1 LTTTTTDLDTLSVN
15 TIRGLCM
22 DAVQKANSGHP
33 GTPMGIA
40 PVAYTLWQRFLRFD
54 PADPIWPNRDRFVLS
69 EGHASTLVW
78 SLLHLA
84 GVHAVD
90 PDYEVLGTRAVT
102 MDDLKSFRQLGSHC
116 PGHPEYRWTSGVE
129 ATTGPLGQGVANSVG
144 MAIAGQWLAARY
156 NRDDFP
162 LFDFN
167 VYALAGDGCM
177 MEGISSEAASLA
189 GHLQLSNLCWIYDSN
204 RVTIEGHTDIT
215 FTEDVAAR
223 FIAYGWN
230 VTTVADVNDLGQV
243 ARGLHSFL
251 TEHERPTLML
261 VHSHIGYGS
270 PVEDSPK
277 AHGEPLGAD
286 AVRATKRFLGMPE
299 DKDFY
304 VPDGVYDWFAQGI
317 GRRGLQAREAW
328 QAMFE
333 TYRAAYPD
341 LAAQIEQ
348 MQHRALPDGWAAGLP
363 EFKPDPKGFATRDS
377 SGQVLN
383 AIARHVPWLIGGSAD
398 LTPSTK
404 THLTFDGAG
413 DFGPGDRAGR
423 NLHYGIREHAAA
435 AISNGLALTKVR
447 PYWSTFLIFSDYA
460 RGAIRLSAL
469 MEIPV
474 LHIFTHDSIGV
485 GEDGPTHQPVEMLA
499 SLRAMPGLLVFRPAD
514 ANEVVET
521 WRVVTA
527 LRHEPAALI
536 LTRQTLPTLDR
547 SGLGAASGVANGGY
561 VLAEASGG
569 RPDVILLAT
578 GSEVHLALEA
588 RDELEADGIA
598 TRVVSMPCWELFDRQ
613 PPEYRDQVL
622 PRAVTARVAV
632 EQASTLGWDRYV
644 GPGGAVVGMHTF
656 GASAPLKQL
665 LTKFGFTPEQVA
677 QAARERVAA
686 ARDGRA

>member
-1 LTTTTTDLDTLSVN
+1 VTTTDLDALAIN
-15 TIRGLCM
+15 TIRGLSM

-40 PVAYTLWQRFLRFD
+40 PVAYTLWQRFLNFD

-69 EGHASTLVW
+69 EGHASALLW
-78 SLLHLA
+78 SLLHLT
-84 GVHAVD
+84 GVRAVD
-90 PDYEVLGTRAVT
+90 PDYEILGTPAVS

-144 MAIAGQWLAARY
+144 MAIAGKWLATRY
-156 NRDDFP
+156 NRDEHT
-162 LFDFN
+162 LFDYN

-204 RVTIEGHTDIT
+204 RVTIEGHTDIA

-230 VTTVADVNDLGQV
+230 VTTVADVNDLASV
-243 ARGLHSFL
+243 ERGLHSFL

-270 PVEDSPK
+270 PVEDSPT
-277 AHGEPLGAD
+277 AHGEPLGVE
-286 AVRATKRFLGMPE
+286 AVKATKRFLGMPE
-299 DKDFY
+299 DADFY
-304 VPDGVYDWFAQGI
+304 VPDGVYDYFAAGI
-317 GRRGLQAREAW
+317 GARGGEASKAW
-328 QAMFE
+328 EAAFE

-341 LAAQIEQ
+341 LAREIEQ
-348 MQHRALPDGWAAGLP
+348 MQRRTLPDGWEKALP
-363 EFKPDPKGFATRDS
+363 EFKPDSKGLATRDS

-383 AIARHVPWLIGGSAD
+383 AIASSVPWVIGGSAD

-404 THLTFDGAG
+404 TRLSFEGAG
-413 DFGPGDRAGR
+413 DFQPDQTGGR
-423 NLHYGIREHAAA
+423 NLHFGIREHAAA
-435 AISNGLALTKVR
+435 AVANGLALSKLR
-447 PYWSTFLIFSDYA
+447 PFWSTFLTFSDYA

-485 GEDGPTHQPVEMLA
+485 GEDGPTHQPVEQLA
-499 SLRAMPGLLVFRPAD
+499 SLRAMPGLLVFRPCD
-514 ANEVVET
+514 ANEVAET
-521 WRVVTA
+521 WRLVAA
-527 LRHEPAALI
+527 LRREPAALV
-536 LTRQTLPTLDR
+536 LTRQALPTLDR
-547 SGLGAASGVANGGY
+547 SEGLGAASGVARGAY
-561 VLAEASGG
+561 VLAEAGNG
-569 RPDVILLAT
+569 TPDVILLAT
-578 GSEVHLALEA
+578 GSEVQLALAA
-588 RDELEADGIA
+588 RDELASEGIA
-598 TRVVSMPCWELFDRQ
+598 ARVVSMPCWELFDRQ
-613 PPEYRDQVL
+613 PAEYRDEVL
-622 PRAVTARVAV
+622 PPAVTARVAV

-644 GPGGAVVGMHTF
+644 GDGGAVVGMHTF

-665 LTKFGFTPEQVA
+665 LTKFGFTPEQVS
-677 QAARERVAA
+677 QVARERVAA
-686 ARDGRA
+686 ARAR

>member
-1 LTTTTTDLDTLSVN
+1 
-15 TIRGLCM
+15 
-22 DAVQKANSGHP
+22 
-33 GTPMGIA
+33 
-40 PVAYTLWQRFLRFD
+40 
-54 PADPIWPNRDRFVLS
+54 
-69 EGHASTLVW
+69 
-78 SLLHLA
+78 
-84 GVHAVD
+84 
-90 PDYEVLGTRAVT
+90 
-102 MDDLKSFRQLGSHC
+102 
-116 PGHPEYRWTSGVE
+116 
-129 ATTGPLGQGVANSVG
+129 
-144 MAIAGQWLAARY
+144 
-156 NRDDFP
+156 
-162 LFDFN
+162 
-167 VYALAGDGCM
+167 
-177 MEGISSEAASLA
+177 
-189 GHLQLSNLCWIYDSN
+189 
-204 RVTIEGHTDIT
+204 
-215 FTEDVAAR
+215 
-223 FIAYGWN
+223 
-230 VTTVADVNDLGQV
+230 
-243 ARGLHSFL
+243 
-251 TEHERPTLML
+251 
-261 VHSHIGYGS
+261 
-270 PVEDSPK
+270 
-277 AHGEPLGAD
+277 
-286 AVRATKRFLGMPE
+286 
-299 DKDFY
+299 
-304 VPDGVYDWFAQGI
+304 
-317 GRRGLQAREAW
+317 
-328 QAMFE
+328 MFE

-348 MQHRALPDGWAAGLP
+348 MQHRTLPDGWAAGLP
-363 EFKPDPKGFATRDS
+363 EFNPDPKGLATRDS

-383 AIARHVPWLIGGSAD
+383 AVARRVPWLIGGSAD

-413 DFGPGDRAGR
+413 DFGPDDRAGR

-485 GEDGPTHQPVEMLA
+485 GEDGPTHQPVEQLA

-527 LRHEPAALI
+527 LRHEPAALV
-536 LTRQTLPTLDR
+536 LTRQALPTLDR

-561 VLAEASGG
+561 ILAEASGG
-569 RPDVILLAT
+569 RPDVLLLAT

-613 PPEYRDQVL
+613 PPEYRDRVL
-622 PRAVTARVAV
+622 PREVTARVAV

-644 GPGGAVVGMHTF
+644 GHGGVVIGMHTF

-686 ARDGRA
+686 ARDDRAR

>member
-521 WRVVTA
+521 
-527 LRHEPAALI
+527 
-536 LTRQTLPTLDR
+536 TLDR

-686 ARDGRA
+686 SRDDQA